1 MEGGGGG
8 GMFQGF
14 GRVKII
20 FKGDG
25 EGISCP

>member
-1 MEGGGGG
+1 MVGGGGR

-14 GRVKII
+14 GRDQII

>member
-1 MEGGGGG
+1 MEGGG

-14 GRVKII
+14 GRDQII

-25 EGISCP
+25 EGISCPQ

>member
-1 MEGGGGG
+1 MVGGGGG

-14 GRVKII
+14 GRDQII